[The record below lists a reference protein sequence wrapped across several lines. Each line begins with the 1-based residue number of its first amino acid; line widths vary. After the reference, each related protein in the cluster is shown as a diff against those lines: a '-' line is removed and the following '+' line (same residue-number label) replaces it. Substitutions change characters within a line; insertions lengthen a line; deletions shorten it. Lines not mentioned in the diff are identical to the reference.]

1 MRTMVLV
8 FALFAAALTG
18 VAMAQQP
25 VPEGIQQLQWLL
37 GTWQRDDLPQGRS
50 GDEVWRG
57 EGDALVG
64 VGSSYRDGALR
75 FREQLRIVQEGE
87 QVFYVA
93 DVPGNPAPVKF
104 GQSNQQGQSV
114 VFENPAHD
122 FPRRIEYQREGERLT
137 ARISG
142 GGREQVFHF
151 LRLPQPAD

>member
-25 VPEGIQQLQWLL
+25 VPEGIQQLEWLQ

-50 GDEVWRG
+50 GDEVWRR

-64 VGSSYRDGALR
+64 AGSSYRDGALR
-75 FREQLRIVQEGE
+75 FREQLRIVQEGA

-104 GQSNQQGQSV
+104 RQTHQQGQSV

-122 FPRRIEYQREGERLT
+122 FPWRIEYQREGERLT

-142 GGREQVFHF
+142 
-151 LRLPQPAD
+151 